1 VILPAD
7 LDGWGI
13 RPAWHRLANCRG
25 VDPELFFPARG
36 ASTGEAKEVCR
47 GCVVRIECLD
57 YAVAANEKQ
66 GIWGGLSERERRR
79 VRRARALL
87 QSA

>member
-1 VILPAD
+1 L
-7 LDGWGI
+7 
-13 RPAWHRLANCRG
+13 G

-66 GIWGGLSERERRR
+66 GIWGGTSERERRR
-79 VRRARALL
+79 VRRARTLVR
-87 QSA
+87 SA